1 MHILRKLTRAG
12 GLCGQHIPTL
22 FVFASNDAAS
32 RSPGPCTRLVCLACI
47 KIMEMALFRPP
58 MRARICLQPPAR
70 SCPQAKGR
78 GDACHEFRC
87 RRICL
92 PDLLYV
98 RPSFLCLISP
108 PLTLYMI
115 WLTAFLIPNTITT
128 SAITSVFP
136 PSLFREDAGIS
147 DRRQPTL
154 EAPLQPPYSYHE
166 IKLEVLWRL
175 RSAQSLHDSERH
187 SRP

>member
-1 MHILRKLTRAG
+1 VHILRKLTRAG
-12 GLCGQHIPTL
+12 ACADNIYPLYSYSHPMTWPR
-22 FVFASNDAAS
+22 VA
-32 RSPGPCTRLVCLACI
+32 PGPCAGLVCLACI

-58 MRARICLQPPAR
+58 MRARICLLPPAR
-70 SCPQAKGR
+70 SYLQAKGR

-108 PLTLYMI
+108 PLILYMI

-154 EAPLQPPYSYHE
+154 EAPLQPHIPTM
-166 IKLEVLWRL
+166 R
-175 RSAQSLHDSERH
+175 
-187 SRP
+187 